1 MITDFINL
9 NTIYTL
15 LANGTYL
22 PFLDLLIM
30 LLSSVFLGFYVFFIY
45 KYCNK
50 QSFYSKDFNS
60 ILPGM
65 GVISTTLII
74 TMHSNI
80 FVFLGIIGALSV
92 VRFRHALKNPLD
104 LFFLFWT
111 LFNGILCGARLYI
124 IALMLSIIITTLFL
138 SIDLLS
144 VSGCSYILVVFCSTD
159 RYNELNNIILKYSK
173 NINLRKKSSKLGVY
187 SYVFTLKTKKE
198 DILLHYISQIPSLK
212 SINFTS
218 YNGEYRE

>member
-1 MITDFINL
+1 
-9 NTIYTL
+9 
-15 LANGTYL
+15 
-22 PFLDLLIM
+22 
-30 LLSSVFLGFYVFFIY
+30 
-45 KYCNK
+45 
-50 QSFYSKDFNS
+50 
-60 ILPGM
+60 M

-111 LFNGILCGARLYI
+111 LFNGILCGIRLYI

-144 VSGCSYILVVFCSTD
+144 VSGYSYILVVSCSTD
-159 RYNELNNIILKYSK
+159 RYNELNNIILKYCK
-173 NINLRKKSSKLGVY
+173 NINLQKKSSKLGDY
-187 SYVFTLKTKKE
+187 SYVFTLKTKKK
-198 DILLHYISQIPSLK
+198 IFYCIISAKYLL
-212 SINFTS
+212 
-218 YNGEYRE
+218 